1 LKAVQLSEQ
10 GGSPSL
16 DDVPEPTITG
26 PWDVI
31 VRIGGAG
38 LCRTDIHIIE
48 GQMALPLP
56 LILGHENAG
65 WVSEVGSAVFNV
77 AVGDAVIMHPIMS
90 CGFCRACRAGVDM
103 LCSNYKFPGLTASG
117 GMAEFL
123 KTSARAVVPLPAG
136 IAPADIAAHAD
147 AGLTAYH
154 AIKKAVPALGPGTS
168 VVVLGAGG
176 LGHIGIQ
183 CLKAMTT
190 ARVIAVD
197 PREMSLELATELGA
211 DHVVLSDGTQVE
223 KVVEIT
229 NGGATAVLDFVGEG
243 GAEQDA
249 GAMLGQEGTHYV
261 VGYGGTIEMPT
272 GHLVNGEKRIA
283 GCQVGTYLD
292 LVDLVQLTVDGYV
305 KLHNRMYPLDA
316 YDEAIADM
324 RAGRLLG
331 RAVLVPQP
339 ETGTGFDDLS

>member
-1 LKAVQLSEQ
+1 MKAVQFSTP
-10 GGSPSL
+10 GGRPSL

-38 LCRTDIHIIE
+38 LCRTDIHIVD
-48 GQMALPLP
+48 GQMSLPLP

-65 WVSEVGSAVFNV
+65 WVSEIGSAVSNV
-77 AVGDAVIMHPIMS
+77 AVGDAVIMHPFIT
-90 CGFCRACRAGVDM
+90 CGFCRACRAGADM
-103 LCSNYKFPGLTASG
+103 LCTNYTFPGLTANG
-117 GMAEFL
+117 GMAEYL
-123 KTSARAVVPLPAG
+123 KTSARAVVALPAG
-136 IAPADIAAHAD
+136 IAPADVAAHAD

-183 CLKAMTT
+183 CLKAMTP

-197 PREMSLELATELGA
+197 SRELSLQLATELGA
-211 DHVVLSDGTQVE
+211 DNVVLSDGTQVAQILE
-223 KVVEIT
+223 LT
-229 NGGATAVLDFVGEG
+229 NGGATVVLDFVGEG
-243 GAEQDA
+243 GAEKDA
-249 GAMLGQEGTHYV
+249 GAMIGQEGTHYV
-261 VGYGGTIEMPT
+261 VGYGGTIELPT
-272 GHLVNGEKRIA
+272 GHFVSGEKRVA

-292 LVDLVQLTVDGYV
+292 LVDLLQLAVDGYV
-305 KLHNRMYPLDA
+305 KLHNRVYPLDG
-316 YDEAIADM
+316 YEEAIADM

-331 RAVLVPQP
+331 RAVLVP
-339 ETGTGFDDLS
+339 

>member
-1 LKAVQLSEQ
+1 MKAVQLSKP

-38 LCRTDIHIIE
+38 LCRTDIHIAD
-48 GQMALPLP
+48 GQMGLPLP

-77 AVGDAVIMHPIMS
+77 AVGDAVIMHPFMS

-103 LCSNYKFPGLTASG
+103 LCRDYKFPGLTASG

-136 IAPADIAAHAD
+136 TAPADIAAHAD

-183 CLKAMTT
+183 CLKAMTP

-197 PREMSLELATELGA
+197 TREMSLELATELGA
-211 DHVVLSDGTQVE
+211 DNVVLPTELRSRRSSRSPT
-223 KVVEIT
+223 VVRRPCSTSWVKAAPRRTPGRCSARRARIT
-229 NGGATAVLDFVGEG
+229 SSVTA
-243 GAEQDA
+243 A
-249 GAMLGQEGTHYV
+249 
-261 VGYGGTIEMPT
+261 TIELPT

-305 KLHNRMYPLDA
+305 KLQNRMYPLDA

-331 RAVLVPQP
+331 RAVLVPQS
-339 ETGTGFDDLS
+339 ETGAGFDDLS

>member
-1 LKAVQLSEQ
+1 
-10 GGSPSL
+10 
-16 DDVPEPTITG
+16 
-26 PWDVI
+26 
-31 VRIGGAG
+31 
-38 LCRTDIHIIE
+38 
-48 GQMALPLP
+48 
-56 LILGHENAG
+56 
-65 WVSEVGSAVFNV
+65 
-77 AVGDAVIMHPIMS
+77 MHPFIS

-103 LCSNYKFPGLTASG
+103 LCSDYKFPGLTASG

-183 CLKAMTT
+183 CLKAMTP

-197 PREMSLELATELGA
+197 TREMSLELATELGA
-211 DHVVLSDGTQVE
+211 DNVVLSDGTQVE

-229 NGGATAVLDFVGEG
+229 NGGATVVIDFVGEG
-243 GAEQDA
+243 GAEKDA

-261 VGYGGTIEMPT
+261 VGYGGSIELPT

-305 KLHNRMYPLDA
+305 KLHNRSYPLDA

-331 RAVLVPQP
+331 RAVLVP
-339 ETGTGFDDLS
+339 